1 MIATY
6 QIQVALREIKPKI
19 WRRLLIP
26 SNLLLPDLHRVIQ
39 TSMGWDNMHLHQF
52 TKNNTNYSVPA
63 QEDWGEEIV
72 DYRKIKVS
80 DLLQKVKDKMI
91 YEYDFG
97 DGWEHEVILEKIIP
111 SQNKIIYP
119 HCIDGKMNCPPED
132 CGGIGGFENLL
143 EILKNPK
150 HKEYKGYIEWLG
162 DDYNPTYFDVDLTNK
177 DLKLMNYGCFEF

>member
-1 MIATY
+1 MSRTIHKIKVT
-6 QIQVALREIKPKI
+6 LRGSRPPI
-19 WRRLLIP
+19 WRRFLVQSDVTLYK
-26 SNLLLPDLHRVIQ
+26 LHHILQVV
-39 TSMGWDNMHLHQF
+39 MGWTDSHLHQYRIR
-52 TKNNTNYSVPA
+52 NTYY
-63 QEDWGEEIV
+63 GEPNDEFGMRRQNEKKV
-72 DYRKIKVS
+72 RLNELLRKP
-80 DLLQKVKDKMI
+80 KDRMV